1 MSDMR
6 RREFVTLLGGA
17 AAAWPL
23 AARAQQGE
31 RVRRIG
37 ILMPFPPTNAE
48 MQSRVRAFRE
58 ELRKRGWAA
67 SVNAQF
73 DERWT
78 SDNMD
83 LIRSAATNLVEL
95 NPDVIVAAGAR
106 VVPILMEL
114 TRSIPIVTPSGTDP
128 VARGYAE
135 SLARPGGNVTG
146 FATTELSVIGKMLQ
160 TLKEIA
166 PNVAHVSMIYNP
178 DNTAGPLFVRSLE
191 SAAGPLGVKPI
202 IAHIHGLA
210 DIERA
215 VAAAAAQPDGG
226 IFIPFDVT
234 INAFMEET
242 IATIARHR
250 LPAIYSERA
259 FVMSGGLVYYGT
271 DRIEQ
276 YRRVASYVDRIL
288 RGEKA
293 GDLPFQQPTKYE
305 LVINLKTAKAL
316 GLTIPPNLLF
326 TADEVIE

>member
-1 MSDMR
+1 
-6 RREFVTLLGGA
+6 
-17 AAAWPL
+17 
-23 AARAQQGE
+23 
-31 RVRRIG
+31 
-37 ILMPFPPTNAE
+37 
-48 MQSRVRAFRE
+48 MQARVRAFRE

-83 LIRSAATNLVEL
+83 LVRSAAANLVEL
-95 NPDVIVAAGAR
+95 NPDVIFASGAR
-106 VVPILMEL
+106 VIPILMEL
-114 TRSIPIVTPSGTDP
+114 TRSIPIVTPSGSDLIE
-128 VARGYAE
+128 RGTAG

-146 FATTELSVIGKMLQ
+146 FGSIELSIIGKMLQ

-166 PNVAHVSMIYNP
+166 PNVAHVSMILNP
-178 DNTAGPLFVRSLE
+178 DNPTPYARAFE
-191 SAAGPLGVKPI
+191 SAAGPVGIEPI
-202 IAHIHGLA
+202 IAHIHNLG

-215 VAAAAAQPDGG
+215 VAAAAAQPNGG
-226 IFIPFDVT
+226 IFVPLDVT
-234 INAFMEET
+234 MITFMHET

-250 LPAIYSERA
+250 LPAIYSERV
-259 FVMSGGLVYYGT
+259 FVTSGGLVSYGT
-271 DRIEQ
+271 DRVEP
-276 YRRVASYVDRIL
+276 YRSAASYVDRIL

-293 GDLPFQQPTKYE
+293 GDLPFQLPTKYQ

>member
-1 MSDMR
+1 MNSR
-6 RREFVTLLGGA
+6 RGFITLIGGA

-37 ILMPFPPTNAE
+37 ILMPYPPTNVE
-48 MQSRVRAFRE
+48 MQARVRAFRE

-83 LIRSAATNLVEL
+83 LIRSAAANLVEL
-95 NPDVIVAAGAR
+95 NPDVILAVGAR

-114 TRSIPIVTPSGTDP
+114 TRSIPIVTPSGSEP
-128 VARGYAE
+128 IERGYAE

-146 FATTELSVIGKMLQ
+146 FATFEFSVIGKMLQ

-166 PNVAHVSMIYNP
+166 PNLAHVSMIYNP
-178 DNTAGPLFVRSLE
+178 DNPTGALFFRSLE
-191 SAAGPLGVKPI
+191 SAAGPLGIEPI

-215 VAAAAAQPDGG
+215 VAAAAAQPNGG
-226 IFIPFDVT
+226 IFVPFDVT
-234 INAFMEET
+234 ISAFMEQT

-250 LPAIYSERA
+250 LPAIYSERV
-259 FVMSGGLVYYGT
+259 FVTSGGLLYYGT

-276 YRRVASYVDRIL
+276 FRRAASYVDRIL

-293 GDLPFQQPTKYE
+293 GDLPFQQPTKYD

-316 GLTIPPNLLF
+316 GLEVPPTLLAR
-326 TADEVIE
+326 ADEVIE